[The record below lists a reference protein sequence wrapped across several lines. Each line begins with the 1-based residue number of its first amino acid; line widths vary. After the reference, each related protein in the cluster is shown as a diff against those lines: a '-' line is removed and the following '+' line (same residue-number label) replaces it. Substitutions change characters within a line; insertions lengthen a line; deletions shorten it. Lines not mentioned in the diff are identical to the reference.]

1 MLALSYLFLLCSW
14 ATNMLVISHV
24 EPTVGSRTVSNS
36 FSWEP
41 FDALAFCMRM
51 RRVQRTQLWL
61 KQNIDKTLKSW
72 RLFSLI
78 FLFLKN
84 VSEKSTFYWE
94 IKRKRSTNL
103 SASTRIY
110 RSYLTHP
117 FLFLEYLQMHMQ
129 RMNDSYLFSPKLQ
142 LKNQEV
148 VLFLHLIC

>member
-1 MLALSYLFLLCSW
+1 M
-14 ATNMLVISHV
+14 ISHV
-24 EPTVGSRTVSNS
+24 EPTVGTRTVSNS
-36 FSWEP
+36 FSREP

-61 KQNIDKTLKSW
+61 RRNKDNNFEDQTPFLTNIFVYEKC
-72 RLFSLI
+72 
-78 FLFLKN
+78 
-84 VSEKSTFYWE
+84 SENSSFYWE
-94 IKRKRSTNL
+94 IQRKTSTNL

-117 FLFLEYLQMHMQ
+117 FLFLEYLQLHMQ
-129 RMNDSYLFSPKLQ
+129 RMNDSNLCSPKLQ